1 MSKIIVNTC
10 ILGVCM
16 STFDIQGDYH
26 RSEDVDVK
34 IKEVGIAEQHI
45 TASCTK
51 VSRMNNEMFIHGLSN
66 VHPR

>member
-1 MSKIIVNTC
+1 
-10 ILGVCM
+10 M

-45 TASCTK
+45 RRLAQ
-51 VSRMNNEMFIHGLSN
+51 RYLG
-66 VHPR
+66 

>member
-1 MSKIIVNTC
+1 
-10 ILGVCM
+10 M

-51 VSRMNNEMFIHGLSN
+51 VSRMNNEMILHGLSN